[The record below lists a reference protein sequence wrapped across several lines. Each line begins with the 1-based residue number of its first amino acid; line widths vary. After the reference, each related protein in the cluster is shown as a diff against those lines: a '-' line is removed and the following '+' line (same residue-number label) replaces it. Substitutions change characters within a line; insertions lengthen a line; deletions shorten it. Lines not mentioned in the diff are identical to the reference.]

1 MPLLDHFNPPISK
14 FVPWRTFHG
23 TWAVKMAEL
32 LNERVLP
39 PGYRAMP
46 FVNRENPFEID
57 VATLEVLPAENGSD
71 AVSWQP
77 ESPPV
82 ALAIRPSVIET
93 ARVDV
98 MTDDGDPRLA
108 AAIELVSPGNKD
120 RASARESFAAKCAEC
135 LRSGAGVV
143 VVDAVTNRRGDLHAA
158 ILAALE
164 ASEDDLGVTGP
175 SAISYRAVLA
185 NGEAELQAWPKP
197 LIVGK
202 PLPTVP
208 LWLAV
213 DLAVPLDLEM
223 SHAATCEVLLLR
235 PAG

>member
-14 FVPWRTFHG
+14 FVSWRTFHG
-23 TWAVKMAEL
+23 TWAVEMARL

-57 VATLEVLPAENGSD
+57 VATIEESPAENG
-71 AVSWQP
+71 AEGVSWQP

-82 ALAIRPSVIET
+82 AVAINPEIIET

-108 AAIELVSPGNKD
+108 AAIELVSPRNKD
-120 RASARESFAAKCAEC
+120 RASARETFAAKCAEC
-135 LRSGAGVV
+135 LRSGSGLV
-143 VVDAVTNRRGDLHAA
+143 VVDAVTNRRGDVHAA
-158 ILAALE
+158 ILEAIG
-164 ASEDDLGVTGP
+164 ASEAELGVTGP
-175 SAISYRAVLA
+175 SAISYRAVLS

-208 LWLAV
+208 LWLAA
-213 DLAVPLDLEM
+213 DLAVKLDLEA
-223 SHAATCEVLLLR
+223 SHAATCEVLRLR